1 MLVRYTWEGGISY
14 QLPIVSF
21 FRETDQMTSNML
33 LITAPSTMNRI
44 SVNRLNDNS
53 LPPSRH
59 NSADLVALQ
68 ASRSDDE

>member
-21 FRETDQMTSNML
+21 FRETDQMMSNML

-44 SVNRLNDNS
+44 SVNT
-53 LPPSRH
+53 
-59 NSADLVALQ
+59 SAERQKPFCKQ
-68 ASRSDDE
+68 AQFS